1 MIMNIRIPLM
11 VDKNRLDKDDHLKT
25 SIDSYIELLLTT
37 PEGGCLSDPEFGF
50 IFNNL
55 RFEIFDEN
63 EGVVLNTD
71 VDRSAIY
78 EKKIS
83 GSSRNVNTFA
93 VELKRQIEKYEQRLS
108 EVIVTM
114 SYIREHRKIYIT
126 VRGTI
131 VETQSEYQYQ
141 TSLNVWN

>member
-1 MIMNIRIPLM
+1 MDVRIPLG
-11 VDKNRLDKDDHLKT
+11 VQKGRLWKTQDMKT
-25 SIDSYIELLLTT
+25 SIDSYIELLMTT
-37 PEGGCLSDPEFGF
+37 PEGGCVSDPEFGF

-63 EGVVLNTD
+63 EGVVLNSD
-71 VDRSAIY
+71 LEHSAIY

-83 GSSRNVNTFA
+83 GSSRNINTFA
-93 VELKRQIEKYEQRLS
+93 VELKRLIEKYEKRLS
-108 EVIVTM
+108 DVLVTM

-131 VETQSEYQYQ
+131 IETKAEYKYQ
-141 TSLNVWN
+141 TTLNVWN

>member
-1 MIMNIRIPLM
+1 MIMSVQIPL
-11 VDKNRLDKDDHLKT
+11 KIKKGALSRTLDRKEA
-25 SIDSYIELLLTT
+25 IDSHIELLLTT
-37 PEGGCLSDPEFGF
+37 PEGACVSDPEFGF

-63 EGVVLNTD
+63 EGVILNSD
-71 VDRSAIY
+71 KEHSALY

-93 VELKRQIEKYEQRLS
+93 VELKYLIEKYEKRLS
-108 EVIVTM
+108 GVMVTM

-126 VRGTI
+126 VRGQIT
-131 VETQSEYQYQ
+131 ETQADYQYQ
-141 TSLNVWN
+141 TELRVWN

>member
-1 MIMNIRIPLM
+1 MDVRIPLG
-11 VDKNRLDKDDHLKT
+11 VQKGRLWKAQDMKT
-25 SIDSYIELLLTT
+25 SIDSYIELLMTT
-37 PEGGCLSDPEFGF
+37 PEGGCVSDPEFGF

-63 EGVVLNTD
+63 EGVVLNSD
-71 VDRSAIY
+71 LEHSAIY

-83 GSSRNVNTFA
+83 GSSRNINTFA
-93 VELKRQIEKYEQRLS
+93 VELKRLIEKYEKRLS
-108 EVIVTM
+108 DVLVTM

-131 VETQSEYQYQ
+131 IETKAEYKYQ
-141 TSLNVWN
+141 TTLNVWN

>member
-1 MIMNIRIPLM
+1 MDVRIPLG
-11 VDKNRLDKDDHLKT
+11 VQKGRLWKAQDMKT
-25 SIDSYIELLLTT
+25 SIDSYIELLMTT
-37 PEGGCLSDPEFGF
+37 PEGGCVSDPEFGF

-63 EGVVLNTD
+63 EGVVLNSD
-71 VDRSAIY
+71 LEHSAIY

-83 GSSRNVNTFA
+83 GSSRNINTFA
-93 VELKRQIEKYEQRLS
+93 VELKRLIEKYEKRLS
-108 EVIVTM
+108 DLLVTM

-131 VETQSEYQYQ
+131 IETKAEYKYQ
-141 TSLNVWN
+141 TTLNVWN

>member
-1 MIMNIRIPLM
+1 MATSIQIPLM
-11 VDKNRLDKDDHLKT
+11 LKKGGLMRTPDWIT
-25 SIDSYIELLLTT
+25 SIDSHTELMLTT
-37 PEGGCLSDPEFGF
+37 PEGACVSDPEFGF

-63 EGVVLNTD
+63 EGVVLNSD
-71 VDRSAIY
+71 MERSELY

-93 VELKRQIEKYEQRLS
+93 VELKRQIEKYEKRLS
-108 EVIVTM
+108 EVSVTM

-126 VRGTI
+126 VRGVI
-131 VETQSEYQYQ
+131 IETKAGYQYQ
-141 TSLNVWN
+141 TELRVWN

>member
-1 MIMNIRIPLM
+1 MDVRIPLG
-11 VDKNRLDKDDHLKT
+11 VQKGRLWKTQDMKT
-25 SIDSYIELLLTT
+25 SIDSYIELLMTT
-37 PEGGCLSDPEFGF
+37 PEGGCVSDLEFGF

-63 EGVVLNTD
+63 EGVVLNSD
-71 VDRSAIY
+71 LEHSAIY

-83 GSSRNVNTFA
+83 GSSRNINTFA
-93 VELKRQIEKYEQRLS
+93 VELKRLIEKYEKRLS
-108 EVIVTM
+108 DVLVTM

-131 VETQSEYQYQ
+131 IETKAEYKYQ
-141 TSLNVWN
+141 TTLNVWN

>member
-1 MIMNIRIPLM
+1 MDVRIPLG
-11 VDKNRLDKDDHLKT
+11 VQKGRLWKAQDMKT
-25 SIDSYIELLLTT
+25 SIDSYI
-37 PEGGCLSDPEFGF
+37 GF

-63 EGVVLNTD
+63 EGVVLNSD
-71 VDRSAIY
+71 LEHSAIY

-83 GSSRNVNTFA
+83 GSSRNINTFA
-93 VELKRQIEKYEQRLS
+93 VELKRLIEKYEKRLS
-108 EVIVTM
+108 DVLVTM

-131 VETQSEYQYQ
+131 IETKAEYKYQ
-141 TSLNVWN
+141 TTLNVWN

>member
-1 MIMNIRIPLM
+1 MDVRIPLG
-11 VDKNRLDKDDHLKT
+11 VQKGRLWKAQDMKT
-25 SIDSYIELLLTT
+25 SIDSYIELLMTT
-37 PEGGCLSDPEFGF
+37 PEGGCVSDPEFGF

-63 EGVVLNTD
+63 EGVVLNSD
-71 VDRSAIY
+71 LEHSAIY

-83 GSSRNVNTFA
+83 GSSRNINTFA
-93 VELKRQIEKYEQRLS
+93 VELKRLIEKYEKRLS
-108 EVIVTM
+108 DVLVTM

-131 VETQSEYQYQ
+131 LETQTEYQYQ
-141 TSLNVWN
+141 TRLDVWN

>member
-1 MIMNIRIPLM
+1 MDVRIPLG
-11 VDKNRLDKDDHLKT
+11 VQKGRLWKAQDMKT
-25 SIDSYIELLLTT
+25 SIDSYIELLMMT
-37 PEGGCLSDPEFGF
+37 PEGGCVSDPEFGF

-63 EGVVLNTD
+63 EGVVLNSD
-71 VDRSAIY
+71 LEHSAIY

-83 GSSRNVNTFA
+83 GSSRNINTFA
-93 VELKRQIEKYEQRLS
+93 VELKRLIEKYEKRLS
-108 EVIVTM
+108 DVLVTM

-131 VETQSEYQYQ
+131 IETKAEYKYQ
-141 TSLNVWN
+141 TTLNVWN

>member
-1 MIMNIRIPLM
+1 MIMSIRIPLM
-11 VDKNRLDKDDHLKT
+11 VDKNRLDKDGHLKT

>member
-1 MIMNIRIPLM
+1 MNVRIPLGGQ
-11 VDKNRLDKDDHLKT
+11 KGRLWKVQDVKS
-25 SIDSYIELLLTT
+25 SIDSFVELLMTT
-37 PEGGCLSDPEFGF
+37 PEGGCVSDPEFGF

-63 EGVVLNTD
+63 EGVVLNSD
-71 VDRSAIY
+71 LEHSAIY

-83 GSSRNVNTFA
+83 GSSRNINTFA
-93 VELKRQIEKYEQRLS
+93 VELKRLIEKYEERLS
-108 EVIVTM
+108 DVLVTM

-131 VETQSEYQYQ
+131 TETKAEYKYQ
-141 TSLNVWN
+141 TTLNVWN

>member
-1 MIMNIRIPLM
+1 MIMSIRIPLM

>member
-1 MIMNIRIPLM
+1 M
-11 VDKNRLDKDDHLKT
+11 
-25 SIDSYIELLLTT
+25 TT

>member
-1 MIMNIRIPLM
+1 MNIGIPLTLQKGRLK
-11 VDKNRLDKDDHLKT
+11 KNTDLKT
-25 SIDSYIELLLTT
+25 AIDAHIELLLST
-37 PEGGCLSDPEFGF
+37 PEGGCVADPEFGF
-50 IFNNL
+50 VFNNL

-63 EGVVLNTD
+63 EGVVLN
-71 VDRSAIY
+71 SEAEHSLLY

-83 GSSRNVNTFA
+83 GTSRNVNTFA
-93 VELKRQIEKYEQRLS
+93 VELKRQIEKYEQRLT
-108 EVIVTM
+108 EVQVTM

-131 VETQSEYQYQ
+131 SEMQAEYQYQ

>member
-1 MIMNIRIPLM
+1 MDVRIPLR
-11 VDKNRLDKDDHLKT
+11 VQKGRLWKAQDMKT
-25 SIDSYIELLLTT
+25 SIDSYIELLMTT
-37 PEGGCLSDPEFGF
+37 PEGGCVSDPEFGF

-63 EGVVLNTD
+63 EGVVLNSD
-71 VDRSAIY
+71 LEHSAIY

-83 GSSRNVNTFA
+83 GSSRNINTFA
-93 VELKRQIEKYEQRLS
+93 VELKRLIEKYEKRLS
-108 EVIVTM
+108 DVLVTM

-131 VETQSEYQYQ
+131 IETKAEYKYQ
-141 TSLNVWN
+141 TTLNVWN

>member
-1 MIMNIRIPLM
+1 MDVRIPLG
-11 VDKNRLDKDDHLKT
+11 VQKGRLWKAQDMKT
-25 SIDSYIELLLTT
+25 SIDSYIELLMTT
-37 PEGGCLSDPEFGF
+37 PEGGCVSDPEFGF

-63 EGVVLNTD
+63 EGVVLNSD
-71 VDRSAIY
+71 LEHSAIY

-83 GSSRNVNTFA
+83 GSSRNINTFA
-93 VELKRQIEKYEQRLS
+93 VELKRLIEKYEKRLS
-108 EVIVTM
+108 DVLVTM

-131 VETQSEYQYQ
+131 TETKAEYKYQ
-141 TSLNVWN
+141 TTLNVWN

>member
-1 MIMNIRIPLM
+1 MDVRIPLG
-11 VDKNRLDKDDHLKT
+11 VQKGRLWKAQDMKT
-25 SIDSYIELLLTT
+25 SIDSYIELLMTT
-37 PEGGCLSDPEFGF
+37 PEGGCVSDPEFGF

-63 EGVVLNTD
+63 EGVVLNSD
-71 VDRSAIY
+71 LEHSAIY

-83 GSSRNVNTFA
+83 GSSRNINTFA
-93 VELKRQIEKYEQRLS
+93 VELKRLIEKYAKRLS
-108 EVIVTM
+108 DVLVTM

-131 VETQSEYQYQ
+131 IETKAEYKYQ
-141 TSLNVWN
+141 TTLNVWN